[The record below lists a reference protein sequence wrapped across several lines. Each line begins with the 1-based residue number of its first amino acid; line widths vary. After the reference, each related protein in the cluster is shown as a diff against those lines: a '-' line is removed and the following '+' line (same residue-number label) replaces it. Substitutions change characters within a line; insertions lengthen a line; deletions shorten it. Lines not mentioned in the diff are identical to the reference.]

1 MRKHTILLAISCIAL
16 LSQAKAT
23 SPDTSWVHSADKNG
37 TLQASAL
44 VEGSDVSEPDDDNY
58 VRLTKNEY
66 DELVWKAKTY
76 PVLNS
81 METGSPRDKT
91 VFSWDFFWAWLGGSF
106 TTALIYFFAFR
117 GKKMAECSNTAQDII
132 LGLSD
137 IRNKV
142 WTLKRN

>member
-1 MRKHTILLAISCIAL
+1 MEINVMRKHTILLAISCIAL
-16 LSQAKAT
+16 LSQAEAA

-81 METGSPRDKT
+81 IETGSPRDKT
-91 VFSWDFFWAWLGGSF
+91 FFFLGF
-106 TTALIYFFAFR
+106 L
-117 GKKMAECSNTAQDII
+117 
-132 LGLSD
+132 LGLAGWLFYDSPHLFFRFSGEKKW
-137 IRNKV
+137 I
-142 WTLKRN
+142 

>member
-1 MRKHTILLAISCIAL
+1 
-16 LSQAKAT
+16 
-23 SPDTSWVHSADKNG
+23 VHSADKNG

-81 METGSPRDKT
+81 IETGSPRDKT
-91 VFSWDFFWAWLGGSF
+91 FFPGFLLGLAGWLF
-106 TTALIYFFAFR
+106 TTALIYFSLFG
-117 GKKMAECSNTAQDII
+117 GKNGSK
-132 LGLSD
+132 
-137 IRNKV
+137 K
-142 WTLKRN
+142 